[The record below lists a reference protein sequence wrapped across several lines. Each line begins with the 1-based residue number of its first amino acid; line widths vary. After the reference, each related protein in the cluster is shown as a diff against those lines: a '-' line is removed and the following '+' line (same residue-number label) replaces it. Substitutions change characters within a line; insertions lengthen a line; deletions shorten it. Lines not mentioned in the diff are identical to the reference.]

1 MEGDQPHGG
10 YSESRRCNQPEDLT
24 QASDRSSVLLFESAV
39 KLWSGPFP
47 RNRKCLPA
55 VLFVLSRRDVLTAQ
69 KSGGRAN
76 VSVRPKGRNK

>member
-1 MEGDQPHGG
+1 MEEDQPHGG
-10 YSESRRCNQPEDLT
+10 YSESGRCNQPEDLT

-47 RNRKCLPA
+47 RDRKCLPA
-55 VLFVLSRRDVLTAQ
+55 VLFVLSRRDVLSVQ

-76 VSVRPKGRNK
+76 VSVRAKGKE